1 MWDWK
6 KSAEKAEVS
15 NLLIENSNLKQTIA
29 LARKLES
36 DLRAANAYET
46 EIWQKRCSEYKTKI
60 NDLEFEV
67 MTLKGSTKRKFLE
80 STLEKLQN
88 VSNKLVAAEHRI
100 KDLESQVA
108 EMQKFIDT
116 LPDGFRG
123 AWSLYLMTKKDED
136 KDLVENSE
144 TVASFLIELK
154 DEYAGY
160 SVSICDMDGNEHMHF
175 ILEQETDFDYLSSIG
190 YKEVLNSKIFAWKIY
205 DEDDGEEE
213 IYIEIEE

>member
-1 MWDWK
+1 MGKWIDLLK
-6 KSAEKAEVS
+6 RDELRQAEIDLDHLEY
-15 NLLIENSNLKQTIA
+15 E
-29 LARKLES
+29 LACARQRES
-36 DLRAANAYET
+36 DFRAANAYET

-88 VSNKLVAAEHRI
+88 VSNKLVTAEHRI

-123 AWSLYLMTKKDED
+123 AWSMYLMTKKYE
-136 KDLVENSE
+136 EGG
-144 TVASFLIELK
+144 EL
-154 DEYAGY
+154 
-160 SVSICDMDGNEHMHF
+160 
-175 ILEQETDFDYLSSIG
+175 
-190 YKEVLNSKIFAWKIY
+190 
-205 DEDDGEEE
+205 
-213 IYIEIEE
+213 

>member
-15 NLLIENSNLKQTIA
+15 NLRIENSNLKQTIA

-46 EIWQKRCSEYKTKI
+46 EIWEKRYNELKSK
-60 NDLEFEV
+60 NSDLEFEV
-67 MTLKGSTKRKFLE
+67 MTLKNSSSRKHFE

-88 VSNKLVAAEHRI
+88 VSNKLVTAEYRI

-123 AWSLYLMTKKDED
+123 AWSLYLMTKE
-136 KDLVENSE
+136 
-144 TVASFLIELK
+144 
-154 DEYAGY
+154 
-160 SVSICDMDGNEHMHF
+160 
-175 ILEQETDFDYLSSIG
+175 
-190 YKEVLNSKIFAWKIY
+190 SKNH
-205 DEDDGEEE
+205 E
-213 IYIEIEE
+213 

>member
-15 NLLIENSNLKQTIA
+15 NLRIENSNLKQTIA

-60 NDLEFEV
+60 EDLEFEV
-67 MTLKGSTKRKFLE
+67 MKLKNSSSRKHFE
-80 STLEKLQN
+80 STLEKLKN
-88 VSNKLVAAEHRI
+88 VTSKLINAESRI
-100 KDLESQVA
+100 RDLESQVA

-123 AWSLYLMTKKDED
+123 AWSLYLMTKESKD
-136 KDLVENSE
+136 
-144 TVASFLIELK
+144 
-154 DEYAGY
+154 DE
-160 SVSICDMDGNEHMHF
+160 
-175 ILEQETDFDYLSSIG
+175 
-190 YKEVLNSKIFAWKIY
+190 
-205 DEDDGEEE
+205 
-213 IYIEIEE
+213 

>member
-1 MWDWK
+1 MSKWIDLLK
-6 KSAEKAEVS
+6 RDELRQAE
-15 NLLIENSNLKQTIA
+15 IDMDHLKYE
-29 LARKLES
+29 LACARQRES
-36 DLRAANAYET
+36 DLRDANAYET

-88 VSNKLVAAEHRI
+88 VSNKLVTAEHRI

-123 AWSLYLMTKKDED
+123 AWSLYLMTKEGRDE
-136 KDLVENSE
+136 N
-144 TVASFLIELK
+144 
-154 DEYAGY
+154 
-160 SVSICDMDGNEHMHF
+160 
-175 ILEQETDFDYLSSIG
+175 Q
-190 YKEVLNSKIFAWKIY
+190 SK
-205 DEDDGEEE
+205 
-213 IYIEIEE
+213 